1 MIINN
6 ETSTEKIES
15 LYFPLIDEA
24 LSIYQEIFQDA
35 LIEIRLLGS
44 VPRGE
49 AHPGSSDI
57 DFMALIREK
66 SREASLSLLQE
77 SSRRLQST
85 YLFVSQVDLDC
96 FDVASLSPFQRFVL
110 SSDSLSIYGK
120 DEFTKK
126 VQMIKRE
133 HLASL
138 VTPNITALV
147 QEYTDAIHLLESK
160 EALRQMS
167 RVIGKDLLRCL
178 RYILI
183 VEQGIYEKTI
193 ENIHKQLLHT
203 LPEYKERICDLFTLY
218 VQPTANK
225 QALLHC
231 LHCSRQELI
240 PLLQRYGF

>member
-1 MIINN
+1 MTMIINN

-120 DEFTKK
+120 DEFNKK
-126 VQMIKRE
+126 SSDDQKRTF
-133 HLASL
+133 SL
-138 VTPNITALV
+138 IG
-147 QEYTDAIHLLESK
+147 HSK
-160 EALRQMS
+160 YYRS
-167 RVIGKDLLRCL
+167 CT
-178 RYILI
+178 
-183 VEQGIYEKTI
+183 GIYRR
-193 ENIHKQLLHT
+193 
-203 LPEYKERICDLFTLY
+203 Y
-218 VQPTANK
+218 
-225 QALLHC
+225 
-231 LHCSRQELI
+231 
-240 PLLQRYGF
+240 PLA